1 MRSPGRVNA
10 GQSSSYNIPA
20 RPGDLIELQARALDK
35 FIAFGQSRV
44 LLTTSMA
51 MPGLPPN

>member
-10 GQSSSYNIPA
+10 GQSWSYNIPA